1 MLAGA
6 ATLLTATD
14 ALTRHAPTAV
24 DQRRALTTVA
34 HRYPAL
40 ASPEVTQK
48 VFMDITVG
56 GQPAGRIVLGLY
68 GNDVPKTVANFTALS
83 ACCTKAFQ

>member
-1 MLAGA
+1 MCV
-6 ATLLTATD
+6 
-14 ALTRHAPTAV
+14 HHP
-24 DQRRALTTVA
+24 A
-34 HRYPAL
+34 HRHPAL

-68 GNDVPKTVANFTALS
+68 GNDVPKTVANFSALGACVNKIIIIVDTNISTQRREKRALATRDARFTAS
-83 ACCTKAFQ
+83 